1 MTENRG
7 GENYFA
13 NLERYRES
21 TASQMDMYKE
31 NAMEQLKDRQSQLGE
46 TISQVQQAGAG
57 ITAMGMATKA
67 LNKKLP
73 SSLFKGRDYLAS
85 GEGNSY
91 TSISGF
97 NEGGARSVFQNLNP
111 LERQGGAYL
120 EQIERAKGFN
130 KGGLS
135 DWNNQGGFG
144 GAGRDNAEADDQ
156 IIAERGKETF
166 ENTTKTTPAEAEP
179 APLEPTATTTTEAEP
194 ADISDFDPVVTDN
207 VSINPTAS
215 LSDIADPRT
224 IPDQTDISAQTE
236 TTSFGAPQPAMPISE
251 DFAETTS
258 FGGEYARA
266 PADLE
271 PTTTEPAREPA
282 PEPDMFSDTNIPSGA
297 GGRVV
302 LSQPKPKP
310 PADDGY
316 LPSSQRNPQPQDAD
330 DEIRPV
336 PAQSVE
342 DAVQGAQQQARG
354 AVQGAQQQAGEVF
367 ENAQQQASDAVQ
379 GAQQQASDAVQG
391 AKQQASDAVQGAKQ
405 QAGEAFENAQQSGQQ
420 AIDTAT
426 ETLSDMKSSGTDALS
441 SGVDK
446 LTSGVM
452 DNVAGVGGEGV
463 IGEEG
468 ISAGIGASL
477 GIDAGLIGAAGETLG
492 ASLLLGGLA
501 FELLNQ
507 KKNAE
512 EQRTEQQSVANQ
524 GSQVGGADIA
534 DSGSS
539 GIMGG
544 GIV

>member
-97 NEGGARSVFQNLNP
+97 NEGGARSAFQNLNP
-111 LERQGGAYL
+111 FERQGGAYL

-166 ENTTKTTPAEAEP
+166 ENTTTKTPATEASEAVAEPEREPAEAEP
-179 APLEPTATTTTEAEP
+179 TITEPEREP
-194 ADISDFDPVVTDN
+194 APNPNIPETAQAEEQGIEEGWNDGGGFGFG
-207 VSINPTAS
+207 NPTNPN
-215 LSDIADPRT
+215 ADPRAGYENLD
-224 IPDQTDISAQTE
+224 PD
-236 TTSFGAPQPAMPISE
+236 
-251 DFAETTS
+251 
-258 FGGEYARA
+258 

-271 PTTTEPAREPA
+271 PTITEPEREPA
-282 PEPDMFSDTNIPSGA
+282 PEPDMFSETNIPSGA

-302 LSQPKPKP
+302 LSQPKP

-330 DEIRPV
+330 DEIRPA

-354 AVQGAQQQAGEVF
+354 AVQGAQQQA
-367 ENAQQQASDAVQ
+367 SDAVQ
-379 GAQQQASDAVQG
+379 GARAQG
-391 AKQQASDAVQGAKQ
+391 QEVFENTQQQASDAVQGAKQ

-452 DNVAGVGGEGV
+452 DNVAGAGGEGV

-512 EQRTEQQSVANQ
+512 EQRTEQQSVASQ